1 MVTSDTTW
9 LNIVGA
15 PSVVITGDGR
25 WRPCYVRH
33 VGGGLE
39 AQVASLVAG
48 LYPGARHVEIVDF
61 GPIPGGFSRETYRFD
76 AIVHAA
82 GGQQRHELILRKDP
96 PDTVAILQTSRAVE
110 HDLIEAVRLHTAV
123 PVAQSLGYEMDRAV
137 LGEPAMILQRADG
150 SSMTTDLFH
159 DGPHTD
165 QADDVARHLC
175 ESLVE
180 LHTADIAALNP
191 RGELNDPRRVGI
203 DVSSWDRYMDS
214 TFEYYLDSYPSTNRD
229 PMLCILLDAYL
240 TLRRTKPRP
249 LPLSVIHG
257 DFNPA
262 NFLYADGRVT
272 ALIDWENARVGDPR
286 EDLGWMAM
294 MDDLS
299 NTKVMHHPADEGGFL
314 AYYNKLTGY
323 AITEQEI
330 GYFVLFGTANIA
342 VPINAAIKRRTDG
355 LNRELLHLYLV
366 QSSAPAL
373 PGMAQLLQY
382 PGVPA

>member
-1 MVTSDTTW
+1 M
-9 LNIVGA
+9 
-15 PSVVITGDGR
+15 
-25 WRPCYVRH
+25 
-33 VGGGLE
+33 GGGLE
-39 AQVASLVAG
+39 PQVAAIVAR
-48 LYPGARHVEIVDF
+48 LYPGSKHVEIVDF

-96 PDTVAILQTSRAVE
+96 PEAVAILQTSRAVE
-110 HDLIEAVRLHTAV
+110 HDLIEAVRLHTGV
-123 PVAQSLGYEMDRAV
+123 PVTQSLGYEMDRAL
-137 LGEPAMILQRADG
+137 LGEAAMVLRRAAG
-150 SSMTTDLFH
+150 NSMTTDLFH
-159 DGPHTD
+159 DGPDVD
-165 QADDVARHLC
+165 QADEVARHLC

-180 LHTADIAALNP
+180 LHTTDIGTLNP
-191 RGELNDPRRVGI
+191 VGALDDPRGVGI
-203 DVSSWDRYMDS
+203 DVTSWDRYMES
-214 TFEYYLDSYPSTNRD
+214 TFEYYLGSYPESNRD

-240 TLRRTKPRP
+240 TLRRNKPRP

-299 NTKVMHHPADEGGFL
+299 NTKVMRHPADEGGFL

-323 AITEQEI
+323 EITEQEI

-342 VPINAAIKRRTDG
+342 VPINTAIKRRTDG